1 MRWQSLFAWL
11 RYRPSEEAEP
21 FVLRENTADDIA
33 RAITDADSSRV
44 QAMADDMKAGEKEK
58 DSLASGGGE
67 QTTEDDG
74 RDGQTMKEGRSRG
87 DGKEQS
93 AQGTSHDA
101 EDDILRMKQ
110 ADFSLREDELAPVML
125 AYRHGF
131 TQAEDVAVSR
141 SLEENANA
149 LERLYHADRTD
160 DLKLRFFTL
169 KSTMKKGLLLAYIDG
184 MVDAKLATQSVI
196 EPLMIFAEER
206 AVRSADVMAERIR
219 RQFLPMMQTVEAKDF
234 GMVVKVL
241 NKGGGALFIEGS
253 DTAFLL
259 EMAGYPMRAVGK
271 AQIEETVRGS
281 QASFTESMRG
291 NISQVRALIR
301 SENLVAEVVTVG
313 RINRKECAILS
324 VDGIVNPSLVREM
337 KRRIEGVTVDHVFD
351 CGALMQFLTE
361 RRTQFPQML
370 TTERPDRTAEAL
382 MQGRV
387 AILLDG
393 DPFASVVPALLWI
406 FSIVRRIMRCVR
418 RVRSLCG
425 CFAISVRS

>member
-58 DSLASGGGE
+58 DSLACGGGE
-67 QTTEDDG
+67 QTTEDDGRDGQTTEDDG

-87 DGKEQS
+87 AGKEQS

-184 MVDAKLATQSVI
+184 MVDAKLACPVTAPLDFSFGMKMSVPSFWLSATTNPKFLLFVYVPTTTSLPLSKIETTLPSLLFPVFNSVI
-196 EPLMIFAEER
+196 STCTLSPFIAPLVAFSGIKISSFSPSMITNPNPL
-206 AVRSADVMAERIR
+206 AVPE
-219 RQFLPMMQTVEAKDF
+219 
-234 GMVVKVL
+234 KVP
-241 NKGGGALFIEGS
+241 GVCLFRFQSPYEGS
-253 DTAFLL
+253 FQ
-259 EMAGYPMRAVGK
+259 P
-271 AQIEETVRGS
+271 
-281 QASFTESMRG
+281 
-291 NISQVRALIR
+291 
-301 SENLVAEVVTVG
+301 
-313 RINRKECAILS
+313 
-324 VDGIVNPSLVREM
+324 
-337 KRRIEGVTVDHVFD
+337 
-351 CGALMQFLTE
+351 
-361 RRTQFPQML
+361 
-370 TTERPDRTAEAL
+370 
-382 MQGRV
+382 
-387 AILLDG
+387 
-393 DPFASVVPALLWI
+393 
-406 FSIVRRIMRCVR
+406 
-418 RVRSLCG
+418 
-425 CFAISVRS
+425 